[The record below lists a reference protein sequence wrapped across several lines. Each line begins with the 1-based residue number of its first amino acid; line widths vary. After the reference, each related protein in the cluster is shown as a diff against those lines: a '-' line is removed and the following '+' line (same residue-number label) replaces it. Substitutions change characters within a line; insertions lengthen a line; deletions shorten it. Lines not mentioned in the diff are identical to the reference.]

1 MTPPSTVE
9 SPRLFPTQRYR
20 DAEAALRWLT
30 EVVGFREHAVHRE
43 GGIVAHAELALGS
56 SILMIG
62 QHRDDPHD
70 ARIGDSR
77 ARRTDALYAAVD
89 DVEALHARVVASGVE
104 ADPVQGTDYGSRE
117 FTCRD
122 PEGHLWS
129 FGTYRPR
136 ADGVAEPK
144 PDE

>member
-1 MTPPSTVE
+1 MTPPPTAE
-9 SPRLFPTQRYR
+9 PPRLFPTQRYR

-30 EVVGFREHAVHRE
+30 EVVGFREHAVHRQ

-62 QHRDDPHD
+62 QHRDDAHD
-70 ARIGDSR
+70 ARIGDR
-77 ARRTDALYAAVD
+77 EARRTDALYAAVD
-89 DVEALHARVVASGVE
+89 DVEALRARVVASGVE

-117 FTCRD
+117 FICRD

-129 FGTYRPR
+129 FGTYWPKAGRDAAG
-136 ADGVAEPK
+136 ADG
-144 PDE
+144 